1 MLDFQLLAQKI
12 YKSNLSTRHL
22 LSQARLIDEKSRNSP
37 AFDDPKYMPVYYRL
51 GQELQPKK
59 VLEIGFELGLKAA
72 CLLLGSQQTE
82 SYVGFQNKQE
92 EYYALRLGRSNVK
105 TVYDKS
111 LDVTLGD
118 LTDLEESIKSKSFDM
133 AILGDRTLLDIRP
146 WLNLIWNHVDE
157 EGLIIVDY
165 IEEKR
170 RSEFLLF
177 CSTKN
182 REPFL
187 LETRYGLAILKR

>member
-1 MLDFQLLAQKI
+1 MLDLQLLAQKI
-12 YKSNLSTRHL
+12 YKSNLSTRHI

-37 AFDDPKYMPVYYRL
+37 AFDDPRYLPVYYKI
-51 GQELQPKK
+51 GQELQPRK

-82 SYVGFQNKQE
+82 SYVGFQNQPE
-92 EYYALRLGRSNVK
+92 EFYASRLGKSNVK
-105 TVYDKS
+105 AVYNKS
-111 LDVTLGD
+111 LDVIVGD
-118 LTDLEESIKSKSFDM
+118 LTDLETNIKTKSFDM
-133 AILGDRTLLDIRP
+133 AILGDRNLSDIRP
-146 WLNLIWNHVDE
+146 WLSLIWDQVEN

-177 CSTKN
+177 CNTKN